1 MNTPAHILLGA
12 ALFAPADR
20 PRVARAAVAG
30 ALLPDLSLYLMA
42 AVSIWVLGIPP
53 QRVFDELYFSDAWQS
68 VFALDNS
75 IPLWTFGLLMTRWRG
90 SSAGTAFFAAGLVH
104 LLSDFALHHDDA
116 RRMLWPLSD
125 WVFHSPVSYWDPRH
139 FGGIAGLAEIAMA
152 LVCAA
157 VLWRRFPGRV
167 ARGLTL
173 ALAGAELLPGL
184 LFRFMH

>member
-1 MNTPAHILLGA
+1 MNTPAHILIGA

-42 AVSIWVLGIPP
+42 ATSIWGLGIAP
-53 QRVFDELYFSDAWQS
+53 QRVFDELYFSAAWQS
-68 VFALDNS
+68 VFAIDNS
-75 IPLWTFGLLMTRWRG
+75 IPLWTLGLMVARGRG
-90 SSAGTAFFAAGLVH
+90 SPAGTAFFAAGLVH
-104 LLSDFALHHDDA
+104 LLCDFALHHDDA
-116 RRMLWPLSD
+116 RRMLWPVSD

-139 FGGIAGLAEIAMA
+139 FGGIAGLAEIALA
-152 LVCAA
+152 LGCALA
-157 VLWRRFPGRV
+157 LWRRFPGRI

-184 LFRFMH
+184 IFRLMH